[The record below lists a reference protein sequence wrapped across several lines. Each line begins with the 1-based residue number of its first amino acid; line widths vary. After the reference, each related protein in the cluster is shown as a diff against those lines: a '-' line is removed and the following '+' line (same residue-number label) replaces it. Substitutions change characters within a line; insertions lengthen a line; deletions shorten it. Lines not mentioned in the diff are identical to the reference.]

1 MAGKELMK
9 YQSIQNIFLDPDLTP
24 AAKIVAVFL
33 CHRST
38 ASGCCYPAVQTIAD
52 ACSLSK
58 RTIQRQL
65 KELEDKGYLVI
76 KERFLFGEQLTN
88 RYYFTIPE
96 KRFQTSNASLKE
108 IILED
113 PDFLSWMDQEEIDT
127 KNPGYKAQ
135 MMTDIFHCQS
145 LSSREKLAALYL
157 TFHADREAMA
167 YFDFFKMAEE
177 LSLSSKRLNAILH
190 CLERRNI
197 LHSMK
202 KHHRGQMIYL
212 VMLKE
217 IKTTLNPFYRPYYLF
232 YLYHRR
238 RLGQEDQSVLNELK
252 TTIKQTKQDH
262 GSQHLWSFVLIK
274 IRKIRSADRRARAP

>member
-1 MAGKELMK
+1 MK
-9 YQSIQNIFLDPDLTP
+9 YQSIQNIFLDSDLTP

-65 KELEDKGYLVI
+65 KELEGRGYLVM

-96 KRFQTSNASLKE
+96 KQYKASNGYLKE

-113 PDFLSWMDQEEIDT
+113 PDFLSWMDREEVYT

-135 MMTDIFHCQS
+135 MMTDIFHCQN

-167 YFDFFKMAEE
+167 YFDFFRMAEE
-177 LSLSSKRLNAILH
+177 LSLSSKRLNTILH
-190 CLERRNI
+190 CLEKRKI

-202 KHHRGQMIYL
+202 KYHRGQMIYL

-238 RLGQEDQSVLNELK
+238 SLGKEDQSALK
-252 TTIKQTKQDH
+252 EPQTSIKQTKQDH
-262 GSQHLWSFVLIK
+262 GKQLPWFFILIK
-274 IRKIRSADRRARAP
+274 VRKTKSVGRRARAP

>member
-1 MAGKELMK
+1 MK

-38 ASGCCYPAVQTIAD
+38 ASGYCYPAVQTIAD

-65 KELEDKGYLVI
+65 KQLEIKGYLGI
-76 KERFLFGEQLTN
+76 MERYLFGEQLTN
-88 RYYFTIPE
+88 GYYLTISE
-96 KRFQTSNASLKE
+96 KSYGKSNGYLKE

-113 PDFLSWMDQEEIDT
+113 QDFLSWMDQEEIHT
-127 KNPGYKAQ
+127 KEAGYKAHI
-135 MMTDIFHCQS
+135 MTNIFDCKN

-157 TFHADREAMA
+157 AFHADREAMA
-167 YFDFFKMAEE
+167 YFDFFSMAED
-177 LSLSSKRLNAILH
+177 LSLSSKRLDTILYR
-190 CLERRNI
+190 LEQLNI

-202 KHHRGQMIYL
+202 KYHRGQMIYL

-217 IKTTLNPFYRPYYLF
+217 VRTTLSPVYRPYYLF

-238 RLGQEDQSVLNELK
+238 SLSKAGKSALK
-252 TTIKQTKQDH
+252 GRRIEIKQTKQDH
-262 GSQHLWSFVLIK
+262 GNQTPWSFVMAK
-274 IRKIRSADRRARAP
+274 IRLIWSAGRMAHAP

>member
-1 MAGKELMK
+1 MK
-9 YQSIQNIFLDPDLTP
+9 YQSIQNIFLDPCLTP

-65 KELEDKGYLVI
+65 KHLEDKGYLVI
-76 KERFLFGEQLTN
+76 QERYLFGEQLTN

-96 KRFQTSNASLKE
+96 KRFQETNGYLKK

-113 PDFLSWMDQEEIDT
+113 PDFLSWMDREEIHT
-127 KNPGYKAQ
+127 KDAGYKAH
-135 MMTDIFHCQS
+135 MMTDIFQCQD

-157 TFHADREAMA
+157 IFHADREAMA
-167 YFDFFKMAEE
+167 YFDFFQMAEE
-177 LSLSSKRLNAILH
+177 LGLSSKRLDAILH
-190 CLERRNI
+190 CLEQRNI

-238 RLGQEDQSVLNELK
+238 SLGKEDQSALKGLK
-252 TTIKQTKQDH
+252 TTIKQTKQDR
-262 GSQHLWSFVLIK
+262 GKQLPWFFILII
-274 IRKIRSADRRARAP
+274 IRKTKSVGRRARAP

>member
-1 MAGKELMK
+1 MK

-52 ACSLSK
+52 GCSLSK

-65 KELEDKGYLVI
+65 KHLEDKGYLVI
-76 KERFLFGEQLTN
+76 QERYLFGEQLTN

-96 KRFQTSNASLKE
+96 KRCKASNGYLKE
-108 IILED
+108 VILED
-113 PDFLSWMDQEEIDT
+113 PDFLFWMDREGIQT
-127 KNPGYKAQ
+127 KDPGYKAH
-135 MMTDIFHCQS
+135 MMMDIFACKD

-157 TFHADREAMA
+157 IFHADREAMA
-167 YFDFFKMAEE
+167 YFDFFSMAEE
-177 LSLSSKRLNAILH
+177 LSLSSKRLDAILH
-190 CLERRNI
+190 CLEQRNI
-197 LHSMK
+197 LRSMK
-202 KHHRGQMIYL
+202 KHHRDQMIYL

-232 YLYHRR
+232 YLYYRR
-238 RLGQEDQSVLNELK
+238 SLGKEDQSALK
-252 TTIKQTKQDH
+252 GLQTVIKQTKQDH
-262 GSQHLWSFVLIK
+262 RNQLLWSFVLIK
-274 IRKIRSADRRARAP
+274 IRKIRSANRRARAP